1 MKAVIS
7 VIGKD
12 AVGILAKVSAICAES
27 NANVTEVTQSVLQD
41 VFAMVMLVDITSL
54 STPLAELSDKMTELG
69 REFIA
74 MDTTEPK
81 LFYIWG
87 HAYEMDYDSLNW
99 HKLEEFFKLISG
111 HEDIFYG
118 TNTEVLLDK

>member
-41 VFAMVMLVDITSL
+41 VFAMVMLVDITNL
-54 STPLAELSDKMTELG
+54 SIPLSALSDKMTELG
-69 REFIA
+69 
-74 MDTTEPK
+74 K
-81 LFYIWG
+81 
-87 HAYEMDYDSLNW
+87 SLG
-99 HKLEEFFKLISG
+99 LSIYVM
-111 HEDIFYG
+111 HEDIF
-118 TNTEVLLDK
+118 NTMHHI

>member
-54 STPLAELSDKMTELG
+54 STPLAELSDKMNELG
-69 REFIA
+69 
-74 MDTTEPK
+74 K
-81 LFYIWG
+81 
-87 HAYEMDYDSLNW
+87 SLG
-99 HKLEEFFKLISG
+99 LSIYVM
-111 HEDIFYG
+111 HEDIF
-118 TNTEVLLDK
+118 NTMHHI